1 MFYRLLC
8 KVMPSSTSSE
18 DGAHYTTQIKH
29 YYCFYRCWLP
39 VARILHFLHLA
50 LTMALHLVMIFLQHQ
65 TNANPRLHSVL
76 TQLTKLQ
83 FVLRERGTEKPNM
96 IQKIVHVT
104 IYSLIKEVSQCL
116 LPNM

>member
-18 DGAHYTTQIKH
+18 DEAHYTTQTKH
-29 YYCFYRCWLP
+29 YYGFYRCWLL
-39 VARILHFLHLA
+39 VARKLHCLHLA

-65 TNANPRLHSVL
+65 TNANPRLHSVS
-76 TQLTKLQ
+76 TQLTNLQ
-83 FVLRERGTEKPNM
+83 FVLRECGTEKPNM
-96 IQKIVHVT
+96 IQKIVRVT
-104 IYSLIKEVSQCL
+104 IYSLIREVLQYL